1 MTITVTPGDRAF
13 WLWQSL
19 LGDIPFD
26 WARNCRYRV
35 YRRYFKTCGQNVRV
49 HNDVLI
55 KFPSMVSLGSNVT
68 INKGCIIGGSGEL
81 TIGDYTQIGAGT
93 KIYTTTHNHERTDIP
108 IALQGL
114 SSIDVKIGRDV
125 WFGFNCIVLPGAT
138 VGESCVVAAGAVLTA
153 GTYPSFSVIAG
164 NPARVVRDRR
174 KPKPAT

>member
-1 MTITVTPGDRAF
+1 MTIAVTPGDSAF

-19 LGDIPFD
+19 LGGIPFD

-35 YRRYFKTCGQNVRV
+35 YRRYFKTCGQNVLI

-55 KFPSMVSLGSNVT
+55 KYPSMVSLGSNIT

-81 TIGDYTQIGAGT
+81 IIGDYTQIGAGT
-93 KIYTTTHNHERTDIP
+93 KILSTTHNHDRTDIP

-114 SSIDVKIGRDV
+114 TAIDVKIGRDV
-125 WFGFNCIVLPGAT
+125 WFGFDCIVLPGAM
-138 VGESCVVAAGAVLTA
+138 VGESSVVAAGAVLTA
-153 GTYPSFSVIAG
+153 GTYPPFSILAG

-174 KPKPAT
+174 QRKTTN